1 MTTALPTIE
10 EIARISAMPDG
21 AQRNLAITRCYFD
34 LSRALTARTGACA
47 NWCTFATWASR
58 QAGQTIRMEDL
69 KQALDDL
76 LAQPNPISLA
86 VERLTVLLK
95 QLGSDFSLDALR
107 SEIRKALH
115 LLPVFEHT
123 SQAVA
128 RGNVKVFAEI
138 GKEFSRFLHEF
149 LNDTSPDP
157 QKLKRFLEALTPGDP
172 PDGQEYLRQA
182 FTHLYAALFEEDVER
197 KAQLILLANIE
208 MGFHE
213 QTRLQPEIQ
222 AALDSPYVDGRQIVD
237 GLIAVMFPTG
247 ALLIKS
253 RAWLMRLLRR
263 ATPLDL
269 AAQVLA
275 NSMRTALRSAITDA
289 MMTISLSDGLR
300 LRLAKDLQGEYPLA
314 LRQVRMPELLTMLKK
329 IDPTPDSLRDSGAG
343 DWAYLPERL
352 HYIIDMFRLYQ
363 EYPAVLLP
371 PFSDE
376 PPTG

>member
-1 MTTALPTIE
+1 MTTTLPTVDDV
-10 EIARISAMPDG
+10 ARIAAIADG
-21 AQRNLAITRCYFD
+21 TQRNLAITRCYYD
-34 LSRALTARTGACA
+34 LSHAVTARTGTCA

-76 LAQPNPISLA
+76 LAQPNPFSVA
-86 VERLTVLLK
+86 VERLTLLLK
-95 QLGSDFSLDALR
+95 QLGSDFSLDELR
-107 SEIRKALH
+107 IEIRKALRM
-115 LLPVFEHT
+115 LPVFEHT

-138 GKEFSRFLHEF
+138 GKEFARFLHLF
-149 LNDTSPDP
+149 LDDAAPDP
-157 QKLKRFLEALTPGDP
+157 EKLERFLDGLTPGDP

-182 FTHLYAALFEEDVER
+182 FTHLYAAFFETDAER

-253 RAWLMRLLRR
+253 RAWLMRILRR
-263 ATPLDL
+263 VTPLDL

-314 LRQVRMPELLTMLKK
+314 LRQVRMPQLLAMLKK
-329 IDPTPDSLRDSGAG
+329 VDPTPDNLRGSGAA

-352 HYIIDMFRLYQ
+352 HYIADMFRLYQ
-363 EYPAVLLP
+363 ESPNLLLP
-371 PFSDE
+371 PFPD
-376 PPTG
+376 GD